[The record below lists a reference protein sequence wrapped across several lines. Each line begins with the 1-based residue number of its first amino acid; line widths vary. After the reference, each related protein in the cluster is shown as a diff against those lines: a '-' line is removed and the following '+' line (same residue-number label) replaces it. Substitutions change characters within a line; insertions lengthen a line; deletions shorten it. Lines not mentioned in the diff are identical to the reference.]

1 MALTGIGYHQRREV
15 VGSRSTGVSSP
26 EITLK
31 WSLKNLFAHLTAS
44 CGCADSS
51 GAFWDSE

>member
-1 MALTGIGYHQRREV
+1 MALTGIGYYPRREV
-15 VGSRSTGVSSP
+15 VQSRSTRVSSP

-31 WSLKNLFAHLTAS
+31 WSLMNLFAHLTAS
-44 CGCADSS
+44 CGCPDSS